1 MCYQC
6 PYDIVIIIKC
16 KLIWSVDKISVVLVT
31 YFHISYSY
39 SKVSLLVGVLV
50 LVLVKLLKLNTN

>member
-1 MCYQC
+1 MSYFNLCHE
-6 PYDIVIIIKC
+6 
-16 KLIWSVDKISVVLVT
+16 ISVVLVT

-50 LVLVKLLKLNTN
+50 LVLVKLLKLNKN

>member
-1 MCYQC
+1 MLG
-6 PYDIVIIIKC
+6 I
-16 KLIWSVDKISVVLVT
+16 LISVVLVT

-50 LVLVKLLKLNTN
+50 LVKLLKLNKN